1 MRCERPIPT
10 LPILEIIKFYS
21 DIDIRII
28 VFDLPIR
35 SCLYLLSLRL
45 AGPIWVQVQF
55 QIGPKECRRD
65 SCALGGRVHV

>member
-21 DIDIRII
+21 DIDIRIT

-35 SCLYLLSLRL
+35 SRPYLLFVRL

-55 QIGPKECRRD
+55 QIGPKECGRD
-65 SCALGGRVHV
+65 SCALGGGVNV